1 MTKHAEEW
9 AKSCPVCAINGKPE
23 RPTHMARVFAPHA
36 VWETIALDFNGP
48 YSKFG
53 GISVL
58 VDEDYR
64 SRYVITKPVKS
75 TSFENTRK
83 ILEEVFEKEGFP
95 DNIKS
100 DNGPP
105 FNGEDYRQYCLERG
119 INAIFSTPLYP
130 QQNGLAE
137 SCMKLVNKAM
147 TVAATSGS
155 GYGEE
160 LDAAIHAYNAA
171 AHSVT
176 GIPPEEVMTGRKIR
190 RGLPLIY
197 RGKAAFDDN
206 ARDHKSKIDA
216 KVRED
221 ARRGARQ
228 CRIKREDTVVV
239 ERQVRS
245 KGEPRFDPRRYTV
258 TEERNGMLV
267 LSDEN
272 GQTLKR
278 HVSQTRK
285 VYRWRHSEDDDILP
299 ECSVDQDFT
308 PQPSLVENPQPS
320 VAECPTRAK
329 RTPEYLKNYIRVVE
343 DEPI

>member
-105 FNGEDYRQYCLERG
+105 FNEEDYRQYCLEHG

-130 QQNGLAE
+130 QQNSLAE

-171 AHSVT
+171 AHFVT

-228 CRIKREDTVVV
+228 CRIKPEDTVVV

-272 GQTLKR
+272 GQPGR
-278 HVSQTRK
+278 FPVG
-285 VYRWRHSEDDDILP
+285 D
-299 ECSVDQDFT
+299 T
-308 PQPSLVENPQPS
+308 PKIMTSFQNV
-320 VAECPTRAK
+320 R
-329 RTPEYLKNYIRVVE
+329 
-343 DEPI
+343 